1 MEDPPAEDLS
11 PKAATPFTA
20 AANSAAVLSFDDAT
34 DFEFANRGLIAEHP
48 TGVIGRDTG
57 VAWDGTRHDY
67 LRKGSPAPD
76 TVHPGLW
83 RQGQLTAIRGLFEV
97 GDGVWQAR
105 GYDLSNITFIDTTDG
120 WLIIDPLTTEPT
132 ARACLDLANETLGER
147 PVSAVIYTHSHVDH
161 YGGVLGVTSAEA
173 VAAGECRVIA
183 PEGFLE
189 EAVSENGTAGPIM
202 IRRAI
207 HQFGVLLPHG
217 PRGKVNAGLG
227 VDMPIGQ
234 RSLLAPTEVISETGA
249 ELNIGGV
256 RVVFQN
262 TPDAEA
268 PAEMNFFFPDK
279 RLLCMAENCSHNL
292 HNLYPLRGAKVR
304 DSLAWSKYLQE
315 ALVMWGDD
323 TDTMFA
329 SHHWPRFGQDD
340 VRSFLELQRDV
351 YRWMHDQTLRL
362 ANHGFTPD
370 DIADRLSMPAAYAN
384 QSHVQGYYGTVSHN
398 VRSVYDRYLGWYDGN
413 PAKLHPHPPAEAGK
427 RYVEMMGGPEAVVNG
442 AQRAFDQGDYRWVVQ
457 VLNHL
462 IFADPENRPA
472 RTLSA
477 DAMEQLGYQSESA
490 TWRNAYLSAAHELR
504 HGSYFLGAVRAPGVA
519 DAMTGEQLIDML
531 GVRFDPDKFQDAA
544 SIALTISDRD
554 ETHVIGVS
562 NKTIHHF
569 DQPSSDQ
576 IAAADVAVQ
585 ATHAAIVQLG
595 YNSPSF
601 DGLLESG
608 EVQVTGGDEEVL
620 AAFVQALDVNVTAR
634 VIEPQAND
642 IG

>member
-1 MEDPPAEDLS
+1 M
-11 PKAATPFTA
+11 
-20 AANSAAVLSFDDAT
+20 
-34 DFEFANRGLIAEHP
+34 
-48 TGVIGRDTG
+48 
-57 VAWDGTRHDY
+57 
-67 LRKGSPAPD
+67 
-76 TVHPGLW
+76 HPGLW
-83 RQGQLTAIRGLFEV
+83 RQGQLNAIHGLFEV

-105 GYDLSNITFIDTTDG
+105 GYDISNITFIDTADG
-120 WLIIDPLTTEPT
+120 WLIIDPLTTTPT
-132 ARACLDLANETLGER
+132 AAACLQLANEALGER

-161 YGGVLGVTSAEA
+161 YGGVFGVTSREA
-173 VAAGECRVIA
+173 VDAGNCRIIA

-202 IRRAI
+202 MRRAI

-217 PRGKVNAGLG
+217 PTGKVNTGLG
-227 VDMPIGQ
+227 VDMPIGH
-234 RSLLAPTEVISETGA
+234 RSLLAPTETVSETGA
-249 ELNIGGV
+249 ELEIGGV

-304 DSLAWSKYLQE
+304 DSLAWSKYLHE

-329 SHHWPRFGQDD
+329 SHHWPRFGQGD
-340 VRSFLELQRDV
+340 VKDFLALQRDV

-362 ANHGFTPD
+362 ANQGYTPD
-370 DIADRLSMPAAYAN
+370 DIAAQLEMPANYAH

-413 PAKLHPHPPAEAGK
+413 PSKLNPHPPVEAGK
-427 RYVEMMGGPEAVVNG
+427 RYVEMMGGADAVVSG
-442 AQRAFDQGDYRWVVQ
+442 AQRAFDDGDYRWVVQ

-462 IFADPENRPA
+462 VFADPKNRAA

-504 HGSYFLGAVRAPGVA
+504 HGSYYLGAVRPPGVA
-519 DAMTGEQLIDML
+519 AAMTCMQLIDML
-531 GVRFDPDKFQDAA
+531 GVRFDPDQFRDTA
-544 SIALTISDRD
+544 SIAWTITDRD
-554 ETHVIGVS
+554 ETHLMGVS
-562 NKTIHHF
+562 NKTIH
-569 DQPSSDQ
+569 QYEAPSAEQ
-576 IAAADVAVQ
+576 LAAADVAVE
-585 ATHAAIVQLG
+585 ATHASMVQIG
-595 YNSPSF
+595 YNSPVLPDLLA
-601 DGLLESG
+601 DGSI
-608 EVQVTGGDEEVL
+608 VVTAGDGGLFEE
-620 AAFVQALDVNVTAR
+620 FVASLDVNTTAT
-634 VIEPQAND
+634 VIEP
-642 IG
+642 

>member
-1 MEDPPAEDLS
+1 MDDIARKPA
-11 PKAATPFTA
+11 TTFTHNVNA
-20 AANSAAVLSFDDAT
+20 AAVLNFDDAT
-34 DFEFANRGLIAEHP
+34 DFDFAQRGLIATHP
-48 TGVIGRDTG
+48 TNIIKRDNG
-57 VAWDGTRHDY
+57 VAWDGTHHDY
-67 LRKGSPAPD
+67 LRNDPPAPD

-83 RQGQLTAIRGLFEV
+83 RQGRLTAIHGLFKV

-105 GYDLSNITFIDTTDG
+105 GYDMSNITFIDTTDG

-132 ARACLDLANETLGER
+132 AKACLDLANDTLGER

-161 YGGVLGVTSAEA
+161 YGGVLGVTTEAA

-183 PEGFLE
+183 PIGFLE

-217 PRGKVNAGLG
+217 PTGRVNTGLG
-227 VDMPIGQ
+227 ISMPIGQ
-234 RSLLAPTEVISETGA
+234 RSLIAPTETISETGA

-279 RLLCMAENCSHNL
+279 QLLCMAENCSHNL

-304 DSLAWSKYLQE
+304 DALAWSKYLHE
-315 ALVMWGDD
+315 ALVMWGND

-340 VRSFLELQRDV
+340 VQAFLSLQRDV

-362 ANHGFTPD
+362 ANHGYTPD
-370 DIADRLSMPAAYAN
+370 DIADKLSMPEAFAH

-413 PAKLHPHPPAEAGK
+413 PANLHPHPPVEAGK
-427 RYVEMMGGPEAVVNG
+427 RYVEMMGGPDAVING

-462 IFADPENRPA
+462 VFSDPENQAA
-472 RTLSA
+472 RLLSA
-477 DAMEQLGYQSESA
+477 DAMEQLGYQAESA

-504 HGSYFLGAVRAPGVA
+504 FGSYFLGQVRSPGVA
-519 DAMTGEQLIDML
+519 AAMTGTQLVDML
-531 GVRFDPDKFQDAA
+531 GVRFDPTKFQSNAVM
-544 SIALTISDRD
+544 IWVVSDRN
-554 ETHVIGVS
+554 ETHLVGVANS
-562 NKTIHHF
+562 AIHHNAE
-569 DQPSSDQ
+569 PSPQQVGS
-576 IAAADVAVQ
+576 ADVVVS
-585 ATHAAIVQLG
+585 ATHAAIVELG
-595 YNSPSF
+595 YNSPALADLQA
-601 DGLLESG
+601 DGAVS
-608 EVQVTGGDEEVL
+608 VTAGD
-620 AAFVQALDVNVTAR
+620 AAIFEQFVAALDVNTTAR
-634 VIEPQAND
+634 VIEPQRENQA
-642 IG
+642 

>member
-1 MEDPPAEDLS
+1 MEEDLT
-11 PKAATPFTA
+11 PKPATPFTQT
-20 AANSAAVLSFDDAT
+20 ANSAAVLNFDDET
-34 DFEFANRGLIAEHP
+34 DFDFARRGLVATHP
-48 TGVIGRDTG
+48 TTVIGRDTG
-57 VAWDGTRHDY
+57 IAWDGTRHDY
-67 LRKGSPAPD
+67 LRDGSPAPD

-83 RQGQLTAIRGLFEV
+83 RQGQLNAIHGLFEV
-97 GDGVWQAR
+97 GEGVWQAR
-105 GYDLSNITFIDTTDG
+105 GYDISNITFIDTADG

-132 ARACLDLANETLGER
+132 AKACLDLANSTLGER
-147 PVSAVIYTHSHVDH
+147 PVSSVIYTHSHVDH
-161 YGGVLGVTSAEA
+161 YGGILGVTTRED
-173 VAAGECRVIA
+173 VDNGNCRVIA

-202 IRRAI
+202 MRRAI

-217 PRGKVNAGLG
+217 PTGKVNTGLG

-234 RSLLAPTEVISETGA
+234 RSLVAPTETVSETGA
-249 ELNIGGV
+249 ELTIGGV

-268 PAEMNFFFPDK
+268 PAEMNFFFPEK

-304 DSLAWSKYLQE
+304 DSLAWSKYLHE

-329 SHHWPRFGQDD
+329 SHHWPRFGQGD
-340 VRSFLELQRDV
+340 VKDFLGLQRDV

-362 ANHGFTPD
+362 ANQGLTPD
-370 DIADRLSMPAAYAN
+370 DIAATLEMPANYKH

-413 PAKLHPHPPAEAGK
+413 PSKLNPHPPVEAGK
-427 RYVEMMGGPEAVVNG
+427 RYVEMMGGADAVVAG

-462 IFADPENRPA
+462 VFADPENRAA

-477 DAMEQLGYQSESA
+477 DAMEQMGYQSESA

-504 HGSYFLGAVRAPGVA
+504 HGSYFLGAVRPPGVA
-519 DAMTGEQLIDML
+519 DAMTGIQLIDML
-531 GVRFDPDKFQDAA
+531 GVRFDPDKFRATA
-544 SIALTISDRD
+544 SIAWTITDRG
-554 ETHVIGVS
+554 ETHLMGVA
-562 NKTIHHF
+562 NKTIHHYEDPSA
-569 DQPSSDQ
+569 DQLG
-576 IAAADVAVQ
+576 AADVAVE
-585 ATHAAIVQLG
+585 ATHASIVQIG
-595 YNSPSF
+595 YNSPALADLIA
-601 DGLLESG
+601 DGAISVTSGDGAVLTEFVES
-608 EVQVTGGDEEVL
+608 
-620 AAFVQALDVNVTAR
+620 LDVNTTAT
-634 VIEPQAND
+634 VIEP
-642 IG
+642 